1 MVLSFKDLYSKQMFQ
16 FFPLSL
22 FWVCYCCM
30 YPCLMLRSTTENL
43 FYAPDE
49 KRNGSKKERK
59 KKKENTIKNFMRR
72 KQNNDKE
79 RAQECGRKKKQ

>member
-1 MVLSFKDLYSKQMFQ
+1 MVLFFKDLYQRVYVSI
-16 FFPLSL
+16 FPLSI

-49 KRNGSKKERK
+49 KRNGSKKDRKKKERK
-59 KKKENTIKNFMRR
+59 KTLKN
-72 KQNNDKE
+72 KIN
-79 RAQECGRKKKQ
+79 